1 MIPRAAAAVN
11 WVSRPNSWPKSPEGA
26 SRPCRIPPQ
35 GAIHG
40 PVMKILI
47 VDDHGVVREGLAAL
61 LRQSAEDISVLQA
74 QDGAEALD
82 VAQSHSDL
90 DAVLLDLS
98 MAGLSGMPALVEFG
112 KRHPVLP
119 VIVLS
124 SSEDPEDVRRAL
136 AAGALGY
143 VPKSA
148 SPKTLLSALQLV
160 LQGNVYV
167 PPLMLDEAAGGSNKA
182 KNDRGHGGHP
192 RLTERQ
198 IDVLKLLGTG
208 LSNKEIALELG
219 LSEKTVKVH
228 VTGIF
233 KALNVVNRMQ
243 AASAARQANLI

>member
-1 MIPRAAAAVN
+1 MR
-11 WVSRPNSWPKSPEGA
+11 
-26 SRPCRIPPQ
+26 
-35 GAIHG
+35 
-40 PVMKILI
+40 ILI

-61 LRQSAEDISVLQA
+61 LRQAAADTLVLQA
-74 QDGAEALD
+74 KDGAEALD
-82 VAQSHSDL
+82 VAESTSDI

-112 KRHPVLP
+112 KRHPDLP

-167 PPLMLDEAAGGSNKA
+167 PPLMLDEAGVPADGARSLRA
-182 KNDRGHGGHP
+182 LSAPP
-192 RLTERQ
+192 RLTDRQ
-198 IDVLKLLGTG
+198 IDVLKLLGNG
-208 LSNKEIALELG
+208 LSNKEIANQLG

-233 KALNVVNRMQ
+233 KALNVVNRTQ
-243 AASAARQANLI
+243 AASAARQAQLI

>member
-1 MIPRAAAAVN
+1 
-11 WVSRPNSWPKSPEGA
+11 
-26 SRPCRIPPQ
+26 
-35 GAIHG
+35 
-40 PVMKILI
+40 MKILI

-61 LRQSAEDISVLQA
+61 LRQSSEDMSVLQA
-74 QDGAEALD
+74 KDGAEALD
-82 VAQSHSDL
+82 IAQTHTDL

-98 MAGLSGMPALVEFG
+98 MAGLAGMSALVEFG

-119 VIVLS
+119 VIILS
-124 SSEDPEDVRRAL
+124 SSEDPEDVRQAL

-167 PPLMLDEAAGGSNKA
+167 PPLMLDGTSSATNKA
-182 KNDRGHGGHP
+182 KSERAPGGNP

-198 IDVLKLLGTG
+198 IDVLKLLGSG

>member
-1 MIPRAAAAVN
+1 
-11 WVSRPNSWPKSPEGA
+11 
-26 SRPCRIPPQ
+26 
-35 GAIHG
+35 
-40 PVMKILI
+40 MKILI

-61 LRQSAEDISVLQA
+61 LRQSSEDMSVLQA
-74 QDGAEALD
+74 KDGAEALD
-82 VAQSHSDL
+82 LAQTHPDI

-98 MAGLSGMPALVEFG
+98 MAGLPGLPALVEFG

-167 PPLMLDEAAGGSNKA
+167 PPLMLDEAGSATHKGKCDYTPRTN
-182 KNDRGHGGHP
+182 P

>member
-1 MIPRAAAAVN
+1 
-11 WVSRPNSWPKSPEGA
+11 
-26 SRPCRIPPQ
+26 
-35 GAIHG
+35 
-40 PVMKILI
+40 MKILLA
-47 VDDHGVVREGLAAL
+47 DDHGVVREGLAAL
-61 LRQSAEDISVLQA
+61 LRQSSEDTSVLLA
-74 QDGAEALD
+74 KDGLEALEL
-82 VAQSHSDL
+82 AQEHQDI

-98 MAGLSGMPALVEFG
+98 MVGMSGMVALVEFG
-112 KRHPVLP
+112 KSHPVLP

-167 PPLMLDEAAGGSNKA
+167 PPLILDGAGSAANNVKT
-182 KNDRGHGGHP
+182 NHGHGGSP
-192 RLTERQ
+192 RLTDRQ
-198 IDVLKLLGTG
+198 IDVLKLLGGG